1 MSALWFSRVR
11 LLEAPS
17 VHALVSLVKGGSSP
31 GGGHRLV
38 WSLFAGDPDRPRD
51 FLYRE
56 SEPGRFYILSRRPP
70 EDHHALFQID
80 TKAFEADLAPG
91 DRIGFSLRANPVVQ
105 RRRKSGGDNG
115 AVRDKPRPSAKD
127 DVVMHALH
135 ALANANR
142 AEMRSAVA
150 WQAGHAWLLARAER
164 CGFAIEAD
172 ADTAHQT
179 LRIDGYRQH
188 RLPRGRGAP
197 PIRFSTLDFD
207 GELTVV
213 DPAHFIAT
221 VAGGIGGA
229 RAFGCGLFL
238 IRRV

>member
-1 MSALWFSRVR
+1 MSALWFSRAR
-11 LLEAPS
+11 LLETPS
-17 VHALVSLVKGGSSP
+17 VRALVGLVKGETSP

-38 WSLFAGDPDRPRD
+38 WSLFAGGTDRPRD

-56 SEPGRFYILSRRPP
+56 DDPGRFYILSRRPP
-70 EDHHALFQID
+70 EDYHALFEID
-80 TKAFEADLAPG
+80 TKAFEPDLAPG

-105 RRRKSGGDNG
+105 RRRNGDGGPAAD
-115 AVRDKPRPSAKD
+115 RDKRRPSAKD

-135 ALANANR
+135 ALANGDR
-142 AEMRSAVA
+142 AEMRPAVT

-164 CGFAIEAD
+164 CGFAVESDGD
-172 ADTAHQT
+172 AAHRT

-188 RLPRGRGAP
+188 RIPRERGTP

-213 DPAHFIAT
+213 DPTRFIAT

-238 IRRV
+238 IRRL